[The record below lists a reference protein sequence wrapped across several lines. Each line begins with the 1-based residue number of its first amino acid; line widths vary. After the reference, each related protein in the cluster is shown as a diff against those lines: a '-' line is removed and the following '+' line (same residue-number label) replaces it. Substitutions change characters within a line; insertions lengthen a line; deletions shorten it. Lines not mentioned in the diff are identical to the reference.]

1 MKKYHPPRTQGKR
14 PQGKPRYD
22 DKKVMRVLKFSK
34 PFNKP
39 RAKGRGGKHVI
50 VGNGRKG

>member
-1 MKKYHPPRTQGKR
+1 VKKYHPPRTQGKR
-14 PQGKPRYD
+14 PQGKPRYN
-22 DKKVMRVLKFSK
+22 DKKVMRVLKFS
-34 PFNKP
+34 KP

>member
-14 PQGKPRYD
+14 PQGKPRHD
-22 DKKVMRVLKFSK
+22 DKKVMRVLKFS
-34 PFNKP
+34 KP